1 MAPTMDS
8 ISYSILLLKED
19 PIVGVRQIPSTVA
32 GPCSDPAPID
42 PYRTALHAAF
52 TQDNQMQ
59 HNVDYLAPMTTLF
72 PMPTVLSEAILAG
85 PPSNQGHDRIW
96 AFAVTSQNAVQAIE
110 TALQAQT
117 DSAIREAWLQ
127 VPIYCLTGATLT
139 AVQRVGFKTIN
150 CSTLLARSSTS
161 TQSTIPLSAPTPSI
175 DNGIHLVDLLL
186 SFEWPTA
193 ADLGFEDGPPPA
205 LWFLT
210 GETHMKTL
218 PETLSAHQKPFR
230 EIVVYEA
237 GPRSGF
243 ESDLYAWL
251 VKSSDSMQDGM
262 MGKMIEG
269 KKILYLAGFSPR
281 GVDMTMPTLKQF
293 LREYGSTLE
302 DATIEIRWAAIGTT
316 TAKRIQEHLSVIA
329 EDSSTQDSPATRS
342 NVIINSVVAVASG
355 PNATSMAEVILSHIK
370 E

>member
-1 MAPTMDS
+1 M
-8 ISYSILLLKED
+8 L
-19 PIVGVRQIPSTVA
+19 
-32 GPCSDPAPID
+32 
-42 PYRTALHAAF
+42 
-52 TQDNQMQ
+52 

-72 PMPTVLSEAILAG
+72 PKPTVLSEAILAG
-85 PPSNQGHDRIW
+85 PPSNRGRDRIW

-150 CSTLLARSSTS
+150 CSTLFARSSTS
-161 TQSTIPLSAPTPSI
+161 TQHTMPLSASTPSI

-218 PETLSAHQKPFR
+218 PETLSARQKPFR
-230 EIVVYEA
+230 EIIVYET
-237 GPRSGF
+237 GPRAGF

-251 VKSSDSMQDGM
+251 VKSSHSMQDDIV
-262 MGKMIEG
+262 IEG

-281 GVDMTMPTLKQF
+281 GVDMTMPTLRRF
-293 LREYGSTLE
+293 LREYGSTSM

-316 TAKRIQEHLSVIA
+316 TTKRIQEHLSAMA
-329 EDSSTQDSPATRS
+329 EDSSTPATRP
-342 NVIINSVVAVASG
+342 NVIMNPVVAIASG
-355 PNATSMAEVILSHIK
+355 PNATSMAQAIVSHAK
-370 E
+370 DW